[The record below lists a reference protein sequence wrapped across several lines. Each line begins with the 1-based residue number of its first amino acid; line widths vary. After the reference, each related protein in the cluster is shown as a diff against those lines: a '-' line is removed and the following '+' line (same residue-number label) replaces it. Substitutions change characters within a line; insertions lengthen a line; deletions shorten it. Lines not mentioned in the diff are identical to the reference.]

1 MDVNI
6 TYSTSEISFLNYLRL
21 VYTIYI
27 YTFVIYRFSVI
38 SQGQEWR
45 DVRLVLDKQM
55 LKPSRVATY
64 TQKVYD
70 VNTDFLQRLRSMRRE
85 DMSVPDMDKELF
97 NWSLES

>member
-1 MDVNI
+1 M
-6 TYSTSEISFLNYLRL
+6 
-21 VYTIYI
+21 
-27 YTFVIYRFSVI
+27 I

-55 LKPSRVATY
+55 LKPSRVVTY

-70 VNTDFLQRLRSMRRE
+70 VNADFLQRLRRMRKE
-85 DMSVPDMDKELF
+85 DMSVPNVDKELF